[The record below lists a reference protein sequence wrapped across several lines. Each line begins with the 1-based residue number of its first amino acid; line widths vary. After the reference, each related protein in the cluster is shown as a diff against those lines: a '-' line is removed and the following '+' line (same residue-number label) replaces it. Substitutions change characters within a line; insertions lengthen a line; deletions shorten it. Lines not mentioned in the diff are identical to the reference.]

1 MAADVDGSGVPDAE
15 AAGGLSA
22 GPPGAAP
29 GATKLT
35 PFEWSAIRVRM
46 RRIYRQHRPEKL
58 GDIDELLVEWAGE
71 EQQLLESIVEKYG
84 AGPDRSPVKGLKVLE
99 RAQKKF
105 AGARAKRKKET
116 PAEKVRRAAQRV
128 RAVVRIQRLVRGRQ
142 GRRAAAAR
150 AARLAAGIEDTP
162 SEASTEVSSQTES
175 DDEPESAGEP
185 APEAL
190 VWDAGAQ
197 RYRAAGPEPE
207 KQSDAELFR
216 ALSERRKARSPKAS
230 PAAAASPKA
239 PPKVSPKSVPAKS
252 APAAKAPAKVP
263 AKASAKPAP
272 AARAQ
277 RVVVDGVPTLQHR
290 QRSPNKAPTSKGAKK
305 RKPRLR
311 IVTAATLAQRRGRA
325 TDDGQA
331 LLRKLAV
338 ARIEIGWR
346 MSVKTKRRNR
356 HAAATEMQRYVRGWI
371 ARSHLA
377 ELLAA
382 RTIQYYLR
390 RHTRALVHQR
400 LSKLKA
406 GVVTLQR
413 RWLARQRQRIDTLRA
428 IAADAAAEARW
439 RTLRL
444 VAKRDGRQCAEEAA
458 AVGRVWSERAARR
471 AADKAFRELSRRCVA
486 QAARIGAV
494 VRWNWAV
501 SVVKRSV
508 IRRVMKRR
516 LYRRINRRQVAQMD
530 TMRGMLLASITD
542 VLGDDEAS
550 SIMGLGS
557 TGRSV
562 GSHKALVPSDAA
574 TAISAGGAS
583 AAASGSAGALSPIAA
598 AGAPRRNWRKAKK
611 KSALLSVATSRAA
624 NGAPAAGYVQPRAT
638 SRARLVPLP

>member
-71 EQQLLESIVEKYG
+71 EQQLLENIVEKYG
-84 AGPDRSPVKGLKVLE
+84 AGPDKSPVKGLKVLE

-105 AGARAKRKKET
+105 AGARAKRET

-185 APEAL
+185 EPEAL
-190 VWDAGAQ
+190 VWDADSQ

-239 PPKVSPKSVPAKS
+239 PPKVSPKSLPAKS
-252 APAAKAPAKVP
+252 APAAKAPAKAP
-263 AKASAKPAP
+263 AKASAQPAP

-277 RVVVDGVPTLQHR
+277 RVIVDGVPILQR
-290 QRSPNKAPTSKGAKK
+290 KSPKKTPTSKGAKK

-311 IVTAATLAQRRGRA
+311 IVTAATLAQRREQA
-325 TDDGQA
+325 TDDGQV

-338 ARIEIGWR
+338 ARIEMGWR

-471 AADKAFRELSRRCVA
+471 AADKAFRELSKKCVA
-486 QAARIGAV
+486 QAARIGAI
-494 VRWNWAV
+494 VRRNWAV

-516 LYRRINRRQVAQMD
+516 LYRRISRRQVAQMD

-562 GSHKALVPSDAA
+562 AGKALVPSDAA
-574 TAISAGGAS
+574 TAIS
-583 AAASGSAGALSPIAA
+583 AASGSAGALSPIAA

-611 KSALLSVATSRAA
+611 KSALLSVATTRAA